1 VSAGELALWLQLA
14 DEDLAM
20 ARPSSSIRGSTDE
33 DARTSLGHAVNIVRS
48 VRDRVAG
55 QA

>member
-1 VSAGELALWLQLA
+1 M
-14 DEDLAM
+14 DEI
-20 ARPSSSIRGSTDE
+20 SDE